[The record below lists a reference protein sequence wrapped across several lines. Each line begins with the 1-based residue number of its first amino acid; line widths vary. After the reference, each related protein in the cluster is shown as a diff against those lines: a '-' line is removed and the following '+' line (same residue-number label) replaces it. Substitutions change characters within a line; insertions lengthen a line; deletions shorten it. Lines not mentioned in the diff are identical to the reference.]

1 MSRDQARRSI
11 SVRQLHREMA
21 NVWYDRR
28 LGARLCDESP
38 GAYQDIRAV
47 LRAQHDLVRVVRRLT
62 PLLSY
67 KGV

>member
-1 MSRDQARRSI
+1 
-11 SVRQLHREMA
+11 MA

-28 LGARLCDESP
+28 LAARLCDESP
-38 GAYQDIRAV
+38 AAYQDIRAV

-67 KGV
+67 KGI